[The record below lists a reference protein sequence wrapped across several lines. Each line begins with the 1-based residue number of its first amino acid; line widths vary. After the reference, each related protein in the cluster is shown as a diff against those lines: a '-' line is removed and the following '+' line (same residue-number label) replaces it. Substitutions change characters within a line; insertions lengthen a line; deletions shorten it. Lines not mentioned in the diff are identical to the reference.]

1 MAGLVRSLRVCGLA
15 AFGLLA
21 IDRVHAQ
28 DYDNDGLVDVLVR
41 DPVAPETELSDG
53 SLVLVSQADA
63 SAIVSIDSPYE
74 TSLFGFTAAIWP
86 DLDGGG
92 KPDIMVTAPAAYAAS
107 DAIGRI
113 LVVRG
118 EDYSTLLELAGPPG
132 SMLYWDAATCD
143 DFNGDGTLDI
153 ITSALIENASGNLE
167 ESWLLFSGATGE
179 ILGRGLLPGVV
190 VPAVAHPPVK
200 ASVRM
205 PTADLNEDE
214 VIDYQDIML
223 LSQLSGQLV
232 EPASKGDLVV
242 SGQID
247 FNDFSAA
254 VQSYGLSVDP
264 LDPVYFESQAVPF
277 GMPPMAGR
285 LVLFIC
291 RFYGDWWWWHHQFYG
306 NRPHSVVNGP
316 NSTAAWICN
325 WVGNPSCS
333 NPDSDSLSYDRVVES
348 GATETIS
355 FIGGG
360 ACAWEILEGED
371 LLSSF
376 TVSPGLDSFTYT
388 TIPGETGRLSVRV
401 KFDDGCGCS
410 KYLIA
415 RIDVTPCFSVDIIG
429 LNSMGFGAGTLMA
442 VTGAPVGSAV
452 SWTVTSGNNL
462 ISPLSVLGSTAS
474 FSTLGYAGTV
484 AIRVEVTNAV
494 LGCVATDTHLV
505 VIAGSP
511 NADTDQ
517 DGISDACEG
526 AFGWDALDPDF
537 VGPSLDTDFD
547 GLQDILECVL
557 GSDPDNADS
566 DGDGLLD
573 GFESQAGTD
582 PNDSDSDNDGTNDS
596 LEDSDGD
603 GLNNG
608 DEAAVGSDP
617 GNADTDNDGVNDG
630 DEQAQG
636 SDPTDASDGGEPYE
650 PSELVTFRLFAL
662 RADHYVG
669 TTIVRIG
676 NREFRI
682 GPSQTLDTT
691 VQFPRGSLLAVSWH
705 TNAIDSNGDRITRA
719 LLDSSV
725 SLTTDDEFT
734 LDFYGDAEDVEG
746 EDTSVGF
753 MGVLGVDP
761 LSKGA
766 QSEPEIRR
774 VIPGAPERFRVRWQG
789 FNERFASHV
798 LSMGEDASEFFAR
811 FSFFTG
817 DHGIVRYFHSNGD
830 PMPAFSDELDIAEL
844 DLDSVWADPGQIW
857 AIPLFGLEDRADF
870 TSPID
875 HESRPVAAN
884 GWVDLYLIP
893 AHARLSHTNGRL
905 LECAYAQY
913 PIPGTSASWW
923 NQLTT
928 MRVGGS
934 IDVEYAAV
942 PTFLPHIPETTAPLG
957 LPSVQR
963 RQPVPSDVAESA
975 LIGAEGRSS
984 DILIRIKDQ
993 NGNPLPNIPVRVES
1007 LTGKLGILDSD
1018 IVDGPPARSPTV
1030 RRTNEEGLVAVR
1042 LIFDPEEVEFYGYE
1056 RTVISEDLAVFVG
1069 DLAEQDFA
1077 MPDEVEQHQRM
1088 PGLQIREFHGNFV
1101 RITNET
1107 AHPSNSSFWWLTKGS
1122 ADVDPLQL
1130 VPGYRVRIPI
1140 INELHLR
1147 VLEDN
1152 LEQQAYTVPDQI
1164 EFAGSDMLIY
1174 NYDDDVEE
1182 LLEWPAEDLPLFSH
1196 DTSGWAHAS
1205 LMEQNILPNLEAT
1218 LEDMHA
1224 RSQGGVWQGNPWG
1237 FWGSEINFVFE
1248 FESMLDAPAAPGSPW
1263 HDSAPVTVA
1272 MIAGEF
1278 ALGFVPGYDIVDV
1291 VRYGIFEN
1299 LDDEDYEYSNY
1310 VIAVAAAAGL
1320 VADAGYLAGP
1330 TGFATNALT
1339 SGFKVLVK
1347 HIDPDLLR
1355 AIMRLSDNGIE
1366 CVQIVVEY
1374 MSKMPKPTG
1383 FSWLD
1388 VGGVKNWVLD
1398 VTVGNINRWDG
1409 YLTNTT
1415 IGASRQDVAD
1425 AVKLINTHT
1434 FARVF
1439 APEGELGAVA
1449 SVAKQGRVLTQ
1460 DMAVTL
1466 KNAAGAG
1473 TDIAD
1478 ESLDSAFSAVGKT
1491 LAEDAAH
1498 FETRWDDAV
1507 ATVLEATRNGPNW
1520 NVLDGVVGP
1529 DKLIK
1534 SVEEFDVLMRLPGES
1549 LTVAQRTVLN
1559 SVRNA
1564 IPNPTVGGPVQ
1575 KVMALDDTSYSPV
1588 AMIQSGNSQIAGFLG
1603 RAQDFPAGNP
1613 TSAQLVDRFRLD
1625 YQGGGISSNGPY
1637 AVLRTKVSPDMH
1649 AGLEVPRSSSFGGAY
1664 NASYPYTGNG
1674 FTAARDGTL
1683 TPEWRIPATQPRQ
1696 LPAGDDLG
1704 FPVTV
1709 MEFRHAD
1716 GTPYVKTIEINGV
1729 PVSSSDWKLVQT
1741 GPNDFAWM
1749 PYP

>member
-21 IDRVHAQ
+21 INRANAQ

-41 DPVAPETELSDG
+41 DPIAPETGLSDG

-92 KPDIMVTAPAAYAAS
+92 KPEIMVTAPAAYAAS

-113 LVVRG
+113 LVLRG

-132 SMLYWDAATCD
+132 SMLYWDAATCN

-153 ITSALIENASGNLE
+153 ITSALIENAAGHLE

-190 VPAVAHPPVK
+190 VPAVAHPPIK

-242 SGQID
+242 SGEID

-325 WVGNPSCS
+325 WFGNPSCS

-355 FIGGG
+355 LIGGG

-376 TVSPGLDSFTYT
+376 SVSSGLDSFTYT

-442 VTGAPVGSAV
+442 VTGAPAGSAL

-462 ISPLSVLGSTAS
+462 ISSLGVLGSTAS

-494 LGCVATDTHLV
+494 LGCVASDTHLV

-537 VGPSLDTDFD
+537 VGPSVDTDFD
-547 GLQDILECVL
+547 GLADILECAL

-566 DGDGLLD
+566 DGDGLMD

-582 PNDSDSDNDGTNDS
+582 PNDSDSDNDGTNDP

-650 PSELVTFRLFAL
+650 PSELVTYIL
-662 RADHYVG
+662 RAERTDDYAG
-669 TTIVRIG
+669 TTRIWVG
-676 NREFRI
+676 NREFVV
-682 GPSQTLDTT
+682 GPDQVIEETIEL
-691 VQFPRGSLLAVSWH
+691 PRGSVYGMSWVTSAH
-705 TNAIDSNGDRITRA
+705 DSNGDRIDEL
-719 LLDSSV
+719 LLDEI
-725 SLTTDDEFT
+725 SLTTEDPYSP
-734 LDFYGDAEDVEG
+734 DFAAGASGPRSGY
-746 EDTSVGF
+746 
-753 MGVLGVDP
+753 LGAITVDP
-761 LSKGA
+761 FMQGSRVDA
-766 QSEPEIRR
+766 QHVSVIAGTGFR
-774 VIPGAPERFRVRWQG
+774 VRVRWQG
-789 FNERFASHV
+789 FGSQ
-798 LSMGEDASEFFAR
+798 
-811 FSFFTG
+811 FSQYVESNGYTS
-817 DHGIVRYFHSNGD
+817 GIGIDLHRSPRGYVRYYE
-830 PMPAFSDELDIAEL
+830 SDATPI
-844 DLDSVWADPGQIW
+844 DSVLDYWEMGSFINH
-857 AIPLFGLEDRADF
+857 PLPPYSWFDF
-870 TSPID
+870 Y
-875 HESRPVAAN
+875 EVVPVFPPTEQYSSMWN
-884 GWVDLYLIP
+884 VPPSGWVDYYFYFGYHSLADDAETSLMFLGNPFGHAHELLYDWQGEEYTFDLDW
-893 AHARLSHTNGRL
+893 A
-905 LECAYAQY
+905 
-913 PIPGTSASWW
+913 
-923 NQLTT
+923 
-928 MRVGGS
+928 GS
-934 IDVEYAAV
+934 VDIEYQTL
-942 PTFLPHIPETTAPLG
+942 PTFVPQTPESGAPGG
-957 LPSVQR
+957 LPGSVQR
-963 RQPVPSDVAESA
+963 QPIPTDVAAAA
-975 LIGAEGRSS
+975 LDGAVERSS
-984 DILIRIKDQ
+984 DVLVRVTDSAGMPMA
-993 NGNPLPNIPVRVES
+993 NVPVRVES
-1007 LTGKLGILDSD
+1007 LAGKLLIQDSEL
-1018 IVDGPPARSPTV
+1018 VDGPPAPKSVV
-1030 RRTNEEGLVAVR
+1030 RLTNEHGQVAVR
-1042 LIFDPEEVEFYGYE
+1042 LVVNNEEIGEVGYE
-1056 RTVISEDLAVFVG
+1056 ESVILEDIAVFVG
-1069 DLAEQDFA
+1069 EITEIENLIPPEI
-1077 MPDEVEQHQRM
+1077 EEYHQMRAL
-1088 PGLQIREFHGNFV
+1088 PLREFHGNYV
-1101 RITNET
+1101 RISTGVEST
-1107 AHPSNSSFWWLTKGS
+1107 GGYSQSWWLS
-1122 ADVDPLQL
+1122 DPAAYADPYLHDDIWQMIPA
-1130 VPGYRVRIPI
+1130 YRVRIPI
-1140 INELHLR
+1140 MNELHLR
-1147 VLEDN
+1147 VMEDN
-1152 LEQQAYTVPDQI
+1152 LEEQQYELANQI
-1164 EFAGSDMLIY
+1164 DFAGSPMLLY
-1174 NYDDDVEE
+1174 NYEDEIEE
-1182 LLEWPAEDLPLFSH
+1182 LHEWPLEDSPIFAREI
-1196 DTSGWAHAS
+1196 SGGWFYS
-1205 LMEQNILPNLEAT
+1205 NVLDQNILPNIRASLVS
-1218 LEDMHA
+1218 MHH
-1224 RSQGGVWQGNPWG
+1224 RSQIDGPFAGNVWGGWA
-1237 FWGSEINFVFE
+1237 SEINYAFDFR
-1248 FESMLDAPAAPGSPW
+1248 MMDDAPAPPGSPW

-1291 VRYGIFEN
+1291 VRYGVFEN

-1374 MSKMPKPTG
+1374 MSKMPKPTN

-1409 YLTNTT
+1409 YLSNTT

-1478 ESLDSAFSAVGKT
+1478 ESLDSAFSAAGKSI
-1491 LAEDAAH
+1491 AEDAAH
-1498 FETRWDDAV
+1498 FEVRWNEAV

-1520 NVLDGVVGP
+1520 NLLDGVVGP

-1575 KVMALDDTSYSPV
+1575 KVMALDDTAYSPV
-1588 AMIQSGNSQIAGFLG
+1588 AMIQSGNSRIAGFLG

-1649 AGLEVPRSSSFGGAY
+1649 AGLEVPRSSSFGGSY

-1683 TPEWRIPATQPRQ
+1683 TPEWRIPVTQPRQ

-1741 GPNDFAWM
+1741 GPNDFAWL